1 VGESFLRIGIGSYLC
16 WLLLVVLLVLGQYT
30 PLPQFDVIH
39 SGIVF
44 GGVVLSIVGVRM
56 LLRGGYR
63 WITR

>member
-1 VGESFLRIGIGSYLC
+1 VGESFLRIAIGSYLC

-30 PLPQFDVIH
+30 PIPQFDIIH

>member
-1 VGESFLRIGIGSYLC
+1 MGESFLRIGIGSYLC